1 LLIIL
6 SFAREI
12 IEEMTNENN
21 KETSNV
27 GVEIIVRSMILS
39 HFIKGNMSFYSYG
52 NHIDHFK

>member
-1 LLIIL
+1 
-6 SFAREI
+6 
-12 IEEMTNENN
+12 MTNENN

-52 NHIDHFK
+52 NHIDHFKWIGILGVSY